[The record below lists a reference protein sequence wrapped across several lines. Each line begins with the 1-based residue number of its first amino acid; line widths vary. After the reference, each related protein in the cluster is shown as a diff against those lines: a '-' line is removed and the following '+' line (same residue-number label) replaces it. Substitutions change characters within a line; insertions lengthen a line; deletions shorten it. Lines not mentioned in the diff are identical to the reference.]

1 MSALRRGIV
10 ALAAVVIAP
19 ITARA
24 ADLLPVIRVLPPQ
37 CEATPLSIDDFVDS
51 LRVELAGR
59 QPHCCVVGP
68 GSDALPDAARVT
80 LSIEPCDAAT
90 EQVGVT
96 IDLTDPPRTVERQVS
111 LADLPPEA
119 RGRAL
124 ALAVAELIRSA
135 GGPAQPDAA
144 AAIVPR
150 EQPPEPPPPQ
160 LAVSG
165 NVAGEFRRHTST
177 NTNLW
182 GARLG
187 ISLSSSR
194 WQATI
199 DAGAAASRSDVSL
212 GEVSILEGSA
222 GLFAGPRFLLG
233 PVIASAG
240 PTATLG
246 WAQIVGRST
255 ISGVTPGSGWG
266 LVSTA
271 GARAAV
277 EGPASSTIRVFGYLE
292 GGYTVRRL
300 DAIAADQQVAGI
312 SGPYLTLAIGVKL
325 GPS

>member
-1 MSALRRGIV
+1 MSARRRGI
-10 ALAAVVIAP
+10 AALLAAMIAP

-24 ADLLPVIRVLPPQ
+24 ADVLPVIRVLPPQ

-68 GSDALPDAARVT
+68 DSDAVADAARVT

-90 EQVGVT
+90 EQIGVT
-96 IDLTDPPRTVERQVS
+96 IDMADPPRTVERQVS

-119 RGRAL
+119 RPRAL

-135 GGPAQPDAA
+135 SAPAQPAAA
-144 AAIVPR
+144 AAIVPDH
-150 EQPPEPPPPQ
+150 PPDTPPPRFP
-160 LAVSG
+160 VSA
-165 NVAGEFRRHTST
+165 NVAGEFRRYLSTDTS
-177 NTNLW
+177 LW

-199 DAGAAASRSDVSL
+199 DVGAAASRSDVSL

-240 PTATLG
+240 PAATLG
-246 WAQIVGRST
+246 WAQIVGRSSLPG
-255 ISGVTPGSGWG
+255 ITPGTGWG

-271 GARAAV
+271 GARAAA
-277 EGPASSTIRVFGYLE
+277 EGPASSSIRVFGYVE

-300 DAIAADQQVAGI
+300 DALADGQQVAGI
-312 SGPYLTLAIGVKL
+312 AGPYLTLAIGVKL

>member
-1 MSALRRGIV
+1 MSARCRGIV

-59 QPHCCVVGP
+59 LPHCCVVGP
-68 GSDALPDAARVT
+68 DSNPVADAARVT

-96 IDLTDPPRTVERQVS
+96 IDLTDPPRTVARQVS

-119 RGRAL
+119 RPRAL

-144 AAIVPR
+144 AAIVPQ
-150 EQPPEPPPPQ
+150 EQPPPPPPQ
-160 LAVSG
+160 FAVSG
-165 NVAGEFRRHTST
+165 NVAGEFRRHLSTDTS
-177 NTNLW
+177 LW

-194 WQATI
+194 WQATL
-199 DAGAAASRSDVSL
+199 DVGAAASRSDVSL

-240 PTATLG
+240 PAATLG
-246 WAQIVGRST
+246 GAQIVGRST
-255 ISGVTPGSGWG
+255 LSGVTPRTGWG

-271 GARAAV
+271 GARAAA
-277 EGPASSTIRVFGYLE
+277 EGPASGSIRVFGYIE
-292 GGYTVRRL
+292 GGYTIRRL
-300 DAIAADQQVAGI
+300 DAIADGQQVAGI
-312 SGPYLTLAIGVKL
+312 AGPYLTLAIGVKL